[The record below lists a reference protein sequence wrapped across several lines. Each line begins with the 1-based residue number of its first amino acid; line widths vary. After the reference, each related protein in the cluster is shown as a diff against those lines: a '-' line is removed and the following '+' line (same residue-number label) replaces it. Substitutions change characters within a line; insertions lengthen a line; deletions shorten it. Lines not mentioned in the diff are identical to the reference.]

1 MTIGVLAPY
10 RRLGIGA
17 LLPRPPPPLRRT
29 AATAAAAA
37 VATPVAAAAA
47 AAAAAVLPLLQCC
60 RCLPEAVAATTPTPT
75 PTPTRARSPAS
86 TRPCRHR
93 CAGKQLLEELMK
105 TCTSQENCV
114 EVYLHVQVRLPAGP
128 AAHDLDL
135 HPSPCSSPCSSSSP
149 WPWRV
154 RAAESLA
161 RSQAARAGE
170 QPGGDRLL
178 PEVRLLRGRGHE
190 GLLQEDRAAR
200 RGRAVQKAQVNA
212 RGTGGGLPLGRRTNV
227 AIDLQ

>member
-1 MTIGVLAPY
+1 MAGYFSDILVGAICARVEPAEGSTFKVYIMTIGVLAPY

-105 TCTSQENCV
+105 TCTSQENCI
-114 EVYLHVQVRLPAGP
+114 EVYLHVQVRLPAGR

-149 WPWRV
+149 WPWCV
-154 RAAESLA
+154 RATESLP
-161 RSQAARAGE
+161 RSCT
-170 QPGGDRLL
+170 
-178 PEVRLLRGRGHE
+178 
-190 GLLQEDRAAR
+190 R
-200 RGRAVQKAQVNA
+200 R
-212 RGTGGGLPLGRRTNV
+212 
-227 AIDLQ
+227 